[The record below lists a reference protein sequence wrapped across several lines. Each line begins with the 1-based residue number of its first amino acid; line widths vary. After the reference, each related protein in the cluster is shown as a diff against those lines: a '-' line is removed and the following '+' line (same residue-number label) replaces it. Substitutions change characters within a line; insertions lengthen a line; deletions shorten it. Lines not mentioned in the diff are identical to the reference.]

1 MTSDLAELDFCYL
14 TTTGRVT
21 GTPHRIEIWF
31 ALREDTV
38 YLMAGDRDRSDWIRN
53 LMASP
58 EVTLEIGD
66 RKRSTS
72 ARVLDDGTEE
82 DALARRLLLEKY
94 GDRPG
99 SGDMSVWGRSAL
111 PVAIDWPT
119 GTSYT
124 SLG

>member
-1 MTSDLAELDFCYL
+1 MTPDRSTLDFCYL

-21 GTPHRIEIWF
+21 GKPHRIEIWF
-31 ALREDTV
+31 ALYESTV
-38 YLMAGDRDRSDWIRN
+38 YLMAGDRDRSDWVRN
-53 LMASP
+53 LMAHP
-58 EVTLEIGD
+58 EVTLELGD
-66 RKRSTS
+66 RKRASR
-72 ARVLDDGTEE
+72 ARVVESGTDE

-99 SGDMSVWGRSAL
+99 SGDLTVWGRSAL
-111 PVAIDWPT
+111 PVAIEWPA

>member
-1 MTSDLAELDFCYL
+1 MTSASPALDFCYL

-31 ALREDTV
+31 ALQDDTV
-38 YLMAGDRDRSDWIRN
+38 YLMAGDRDRSDWVRN
-53 LMASP
+53 LIVTP

-66 RKRSTS
+66 RKRATT
-72 ARVLDDGTEE
+72 ARVVSDGTEE

-94 GDRPG
+94 GDRQG
-99 SGDMSVWGRSAL
+99 SGDLNVWGRSAL
-111 PVAIDWPT
+111 PVAIAWPT

>member
-1 MTSDLAELDFCYL
+1 MTSASSALDFCYL

-31 ALREDTV
+31 ALHDDTV
-38 YLMAGDRDRSDWIRN
+38 YLMAGDRDRSDWVRN
-53 LMASP
+53 LIVTP

-66 RKRSTS
+66 RKRATT
-72 ARVLDDGTEE
+72 ARVVADGTEE

-94 GDRPG
+94 GDRQG
-99 SGDMSVWGRSAL
+99 SGDLNVWGRSAL
-111 PVAIDWPT
+111 PVAITWPV